1 MIKRISLVVT
11 IVLCFVC
18 FSMPFSANAK
28 SINSNLN
35 DSTEIEYFSD
45 GSYMVTT
52 YETDTIMTLST
63 TVSKTKS
70 VTYYSG
76 SDVPQYKFA
85 LSGTFSYNGT
95 SATCTSATHS
105 TVIYND
111 EWYVSSA
118 SSSKSA
124 NQAFGDATFKRK
136 FLFVVIDTMDVALT
150 LTCSPTGV
158 IS

>member
-1 MIKRISLVVT
+1 MIKKVSLVIT
-11 IVLCFVC
+11 FVLCFVC
-18 FSMPFSANAK
+18 FSMPFSANAE

-52 YETDTIMTLST
+52 YETDAIMALT
-63 TVSKTKS
+63 TTASKTKS
-70 VTYYSG
+70 VTYYSS
-76 SDVPQYKFA
+76 SDVPQFKFS
-85 LSGTFSYNGT
+85 LGGTFSYDGS
-95 SATCTSATHS
+95 SATCTYATHS
-105 TVIYND
+105 TEIYND

-124 NQAFGDATFKRK
+124 NQAFGNATFKRK
-136 FLFVVIDTMDVALT
+136 FLFVVVDTKDVALT